1 MRIRRASRKPQR
13 GFLYITP
20 RKKND
25 AVGQENIENME
36 PWFSLC
42 VFLRENRSRRGQ
54 WRHSIHIQYTTPRND
69 AWFSVDL
76 TIWMGKFILQ
86 PNIAIENHPISTI
99 IYDLWENIYLNQS
112 MFDCHLGFVTRNPS
126 TCSHPYLPSPG
137 RTWQAPN
144 TFLAAPKTALLCGC
158 PSAHKTP
165 RKSSKYDENFQM
177 CSCNFWKNV
186 ANWWKIIQRHERWR
200 SFLDSIDFPVIFIS
214 APHRKVPPQK
224 KMHGTILRAVHLQ

>member
-1 MRIRRASRKPQR
+1 MRRASRKPQR

-42 VFLRENRSRRGQ
+42 VFLRKNRSRRGQ

-112 MFDCHLGFVTRNPS
+112 MFDCHLGFDKESIYLFTSIPSLPRAHLASAKYLSRCPKNSLAVWVSKCPQNPQEVKQVWRKLPNVQLQFLEECCKLMENHPKSWKVT
-126 TCSHPYLPSPG
+126 
-137 RTWQAPN
+137 
-144 TFLAAPKTALLCGC
+144 
-158 PSAHKTP
+158 
-165 RKSSKYDENFQM
+165 
-177 CSCNFWKNV
+177 
-186 ANWWKIIQRHERWR
+186 
-200 SFLDSIDFPVIFIS
+200 
-214 APHRKVPPQK
+214 
-224 KMHGTILRAVHLQ
+224 